1 MSSPIQS
8 SLSPTASRLTPYLPA
23 TTGSTSRPTS
33 ARNQLEE
40 SITTL
45 QNEQERVQKKTF
57 TKWVNIYLSEHEP
70 PFHINDLFEDFNDG
84 TKLIALVETLSGQP
98 LPVERGNKRAHHLSN
113 VNNVLKYL
121 ESRKIKLVNI
131 RPIDIV
137 DGKPTMILG
146 LVWMLILHYQI
157 EDTNMCDDDSKENRG
172 KPKDHLLEWVR
183 KKTGFYSL
191 PGHRRQGD
199 ELDVRDFT
207 TSWRDGLAF
216 NALVHGIR
224 PDLVDLHDVK
234 EMDVRDR
241 LENAF
246 NVAEEHLGVPRL
258 IDAEDVDVNKPDEKS
273 IMTYVGQFSRRF
285 PDLPFGSINKEHG
298 ELLRYI
304 ADTRERLTVV
314 IDAPIIDIQAE
325 YKDYCRELHEF
336 GDKQRQWKIFERK
349 ESKSS
354 TFPGDK
360 LREMKDYFDDI
371 ALRMDRWRFKLDTN
385 LPGELG
391 QIADWINTAEEVLT
405 REINFD
411 PMKSSPE
418 ENIDRFNQLNEEYTA
433 IFNDKERMV
442 SSFQR
447 IKRDPTVVNKQISHE
462 HLTHLT
468 ERLDSIIRTH
478 EEYGRFLDFEE
489 VRWKVQSYFS
499 QLEILATILNKKQG
513 DLNQTESLYSEYKR
527 HIYDEKLLSNLESLL
542 PELLRRAQNYNQL
555 IKKDDERAREYQMYC
570 DKIRRTAKTVSTD
583 LESKQHLLEET
594 ISSWRIYHE
603 LYDSLED
610 WLSKGEHMLGQTSEE
625 KNNYFA
631 NIDYWS
637 EIHKKVHAAI
647 DRLIS
652 FCNDE
657 YARMLRDKL
666 LFINR
671 RWKEVTESVHQFRH
685 DESIKKKRDDFYSG
699 RAKLLDTLDKIDRE
713 MQECLP
719 CTAKALKS
727 QENRLY
733 DAQAELEMFNQTVQV
748 LSKLS
753 QTIARES
760 GESNGSTEMN
770 SLLQICFDKLRH
782 VQEQLPNIL
791 KRNKVMLGHLQKFDD
806 GLQKCQQWF
815 NDAKQLFS
823 RYSIQ
828 VSVKRIEDSLEK
840 HRNFFADFD
849 YYQSLLDTK
858 AKLIVTMKKSTENSV
873 PLNFAPLDE
882 QYKQLADTFEQIR
895 QQASYWEKE
904 FNQHS
909 QLWKDFNQRLRHL
922 EQWIEQAQTIV
933 LEKHEDYAYLI
944 QKHKNFFQII
954 DDEILHGFIK
964 SGRELLHIR
973 DESEQKEIQFLMDT
987 LESRWN
993 SIVCHA
999 PIRLLRLQYERL
1011 ESIIVKELKQA
1022 EDELNEELKQ
1032 MERHMDTSDI
1042 LRRHNERF
1050 QLNNFQPTMETHL
1063 RNLHAYANDIR
1074 SHDTS
1079 STSSQENDQMDE
1091 RTTQLNDYW
1100 ARTQTKIDNV
1110 KRKLQILPKQRQEFE
1125 EKFRV
1130 VEAWIEAIERLM
1142 NETQN
1147 VEVSFE
1153 QYKATVNKFKNAME
1167 QVEMIARD
1175 VEALSALMNE
1185 LIEEHSTEDPARYR
1199 QRLDALLSR
1208 YKQTLVSVDE
1218 TSQRC
1223 TVIVPAKMIHENT
1236 QQLHTTLSNISN
1248 APLNFR
1254 DLADVRTA
1262 VQGQK
1267 KVCDVL
1273 ESFSHQVNEL
1283 SSRADEL
1290 MKQDTAPRYV
1300 QQDIQNIQKLYEE
1313 KRQSAHE
1320 LLEKLQLLLE
1330 LWERFDANKRRYQQ
1344 QMERFNS
1351 ELSRSRSN
1359 LNSVQSYQHEIE
1371 TCKHLQTSYTEMKT
1385 ILDDSADHLQAI
1397 SSKSLLPY
1405 ENFQKLKTEYDHM
1418 VEELVEKA
1426 RIVNELLRDLTQDND
1441 KWTHFNEELKRLE
1454 TLFREIGSMFDAR
1467 MFGERPLEEK
1477 QQILERIRS
1486 ELGEHLHSL
1495 SALHSEGSNLQSLHS
1510 RPKDLPQALNRLTRL
1525 RTLAESTSEKVNRE
1539 EEQLA
1544 ECRSHVQA
1552 SERYI
1557 QQLEPWIEQAE
1568 DYLTKRLDKSGA
1580 LNLTEAKQLHDKH
1593 KELLEE
1599 RRRMLLIHNNLINE
1613 EHTITDQYE
1622 LKSFIKAL
1630 SNRWNEIVR
1639 RSDELTPRYD
1649 KQYSAWLLFESELN
1663 SFRDQIL
1670 SELEQR
1676 VNSIISTDVNKLFDL
1691 NKINIL
1697 LNELRALDEN
1707 IHHHTSSYNRL
1718 HKQLNDLRQFT
1729 SPEGQRILHEEQM
1742 SIETRWHQ
1750 LTRLITDKLR
1760 ETERLYESR
1769 KSFLNRFE
1777 VFERNVRDI
1786 TEQID
1791 NNAQIQTATWNQ
1803 TYQRLQQLLKQLQS
1817 LQPLVATIS
1826 EELTDFEHAGL
1837 SKVDLQ
1843 TIKSAFDANRQRLNT
1858 YEIVLQK
1865 RLDLLKHYD
1874 EHMKYSLDIRHKL
1887 QQINDEL
1894 QQNPQMKVENIDT
1907 IKAQLER
1914 YADDLR
1920 TIQADS
1926 TALDCLMEESNATIT
1941 DSSTNRNIFFVV
1953 ECRAIQNLVDAI
1965 ENKLTQR
1972 RIQAQE
1978 LDRLVADFNQTHTN
1992 LLQRINAIGNNH
2004 RSAHLAGYSI
2014 RDIEDLMVVIKTLQ
2028 REVQGEDVH
2037 LTALRNKYKTISSDL
2052 SQQERQQAE
2061 SVLRKIEIDLVQLQ
2075 EQIDKRKDRLAT
2087 LIQQRQEL
2095 EQISNR
2101 LIVWYDDK
2109 QPLITSDT
2117 TVPLKPNEIERLQNR
2132 YNDALNEIKQQ
2143 RTTLDQITRLND
2155 AIKQGYAHEDEHDCD
2170 QHTDEL
2176 VHQLRDLE
2184 EALNERNR
2192 QLHATNEQRRDY
2204 DRLTNKLADWIK
2216 STEQQVKEPFSN
2228 DLQQSIGALKDKSK
2242 TVQSLLQLT
2251 RDRRHEFED
2260 LARLHTTVASTLN
2273 ETDSI
2278 TFDEKYTVLKDKY
2291 NRLLDNLTQR
2301 LALLDEASHERN
2313 EFSQQLEHVQEL
2325 YQQLQT
2331 EFNRLKHQS
2340 PIDGN
2345 CPPSD
2350 RRAENYKQ
2358 LLRHLDETNNSF
2370 KELTRIQR
2378 LLTSKGHRIDFRLGN
2393 ELNTN
2398 LKNFDESIHNEIE
2411 RIERLIQ
2418 TENEF
2423 HLLEN
2428 ELDASL
2434 QMCTDQLKSSQ
2445 NQQDKGIIYQSVL
2458 DRLHQAEQDLNRL
2471 IHMSERLA
2479 NDLPHSQFEQIK
2491 RTNERRRER
2500 LQDLFTSCQQVR
2512 GEYEHL
2518 MKTQHKLNEDLLST
2532 IDWFRRILHDL
2543 QQPLE
2548 LNLSLNN
2555 VVDFQQ
2561 SLKQIG
2567 PSIDQRMARIEQT
2580 LDEEPNLINAG
2591 DGEIRERLETVEEL
2605 KHQVKN
2611 LLNKQINV
2619 VDDVHRHMTHYLKL
2633 TTEAKAALADS
2644 DLKLASFFDGYD
2656 RHRLD
2661 EHEKQLN
2668 YLEEICAEQ
2677 NYRLADA
2684 QICAEQ
2690 NYRLA
2695 DAHKLTEAFRLHL
2708 RNNAKDL
2715 CDSQLRNFH
2724 QTIEDLESRIHQRR
2738 KELDDIRQ
2746 KSNRFNSS
2754 VASLHSDADRIL
2766 QMIEKSPD
2774 SAENLI
2780 TEMDS
2785 AFSALH
2791 YLGRDLK
2798 KSLDVNSSTDIDRE
2812 LKELAT
2818 SVETIRESLDRG
2830 KKAQEENES
2839 LRERI
2844 ERTLSKIK
2852 SFTNRKRQEL
2862 HQSFDS
2868 GYGSVDLTRRS
2879 VEIKSFMKDIDL
2891 ESSLLS
2897 EVDDMITAL
2906 FEKRYDQ
2913 QIVRSLEKKH
2923 QDALQDYQNL
2933 KIETTKTVEHLD
2945 QQVQEQEKLRQ
2956 NARSISAIIQRIKVQ
2971 LIEIHPTLTNEADQK
2986 LKKIDEELVHHF
2998 DLFEQGIVDYKNE
3011 FGNLSDDLDKTI
3023 SRVYE
3028 DMEDMKVRMNDKYAE
3043 LHDFNNIRNDYEK
3056 TMDTISK
3063 NIDTKTRQAN
3073 AKLNANLLKELT
3085 SEMHSQRTLVDR
3097 VQLLS
3102 TTLIPQLTDSDER
3115 ERVRRRVSEIAR
3127 RWTELE
3133 QDLLSKQEDMNE
3145 MNHINQQYA
3154 ETNTMCERW
3163 IKQTKDVIHELGNSK
3178 NIEIFNQFIPKAKT
3192 ILMDYQSAVDH
3203 IQRLR
3208 NRLNRLLQTSKS
3220 AEATQKLTDLDRL
3233 LKDLSTHHE
3242 NLEQRLELSQKIH
3255 YQLNEFNKQYIFY
3268 EQWIT
3273 NIHRTIESILEQPLT
3288 IDEKLQ
3294 RLQDIQMELDKRK
3307 QILMNLTHDYPQ
3319 IEQIV
3324 AVAIQNLI
3332 ETIDRMKANV
3342 ARKQEEYEQQNRQQK
3357 EFRDRIES
3365 IFEWIKQT
3373 QRHESLS
3380 GQQDLDTL
3388 QQENAQLNQK
3398 QQAIQEKL
3406 KEIDILSRNIN
3417 NSKLPNDSLQK
3428 LRQEIDHL
3436 KERLIE
3442 LIKELENRSSLIKK
3456 KIRDVEE
3463 HQRRQRL
3470 YQDSLNKLSSLVEHD
3485 TLAPGRS
3492 VEDSLKTLEEQMIK
3506 LECENEE
3513 RERRKRQRKQE
3524 WQLYMDEISL
3534 LEEKLNTLKQ
3544 RKLNPQ
3550 NSIEEQLHFIRS
3562 QNQELD
3568 HYQQELIN
3576 LKKQGQT
3583 MCFEDGNP
3591 IPLPAE
3597 IQLIQST
3604 ISSLKQQFDHRLQAL
3619 TDAEHCRDVYLNE
3632 CKLYE
3637 GVYNTTMERLSRP
3650 VSLTCTNEDYAR
3662 QLNEQ
3667 KSLSQQMDEKR
3678 RQLNIFYDKL
3688 DRETRARYSKQHFD
3702 LEKRSNDLQD
3712 KITQR
3717 NIHGEYLL
3725 RIWKEYQIRLNDIC
3739 YQLDQIEKQIPLNK
3753 RLFPFQ
3759 QIQSTFALYKELN
3772 QRILILEPEVLH
3784 LNDEIQ
3790 MLCSELNILSLQT
3803 EIQNVTQNFSRIA
3816 NDIQEKYE
3824 NHKTGTVFSTDIKR
3838 NLAILEDT
3846 LGQCASEST
3855 AHYDGNLSEL
3865 RVQLE
3870 RMMDVEKR
3878 LDNVAD
3884 VYSHTLSLVK
3894 RLSTYNLYDLKSTES
3909 HLECLHQKW
3918 TAIKTDIL
3926 RHENILH
3933 QNIINSLPTRQ
3944 ARKEMV
3950 IFIDTIKRLLDDDH
3964 GAPINNK
3971 ETLQKLLKRY
3981 RDMRVDV
3988 LNHQRT
3994 IDYLN
3999 ESFQQEAN
4007 VDETTIDYMENIK
4020 QINIDWTKIKSL
4032 ISARIDTLEQLNDQF
4047 NDFDHTIRTLSDWV
4061 QEQTSD
4067 LEFMRTRTLE
4077 AGVKHNIKK
4086 CNEMENQLI
4095 TKQQILSSLKTSSS
4109 RMASSSS
4116 TFRIIDQDGTIQSV
4130 RYTLDNL
4137 SPSIEQLKLKSKS
4150 ILNDWQEYNRVLLKM
4165 EKILQEAEAEID
4177 RIETSAMNVETYEMS
4192 TRKAQDYLQA
4202 MDAHRHDFDQI
4213 KTHTHQL
4220 SDQCDKQTSTRI
4232 NELTHRIQQQWTS
4245 VKQHLQDILKPSRE
4259 VVDNWRQFNTSYLH
4273 LLDRLGELEAR
4284 WYTIQKE
4291 KFTSDIDSLLD
4302 KARVS
4307 FLLGNDPLFRVVFGL
4322 KDFQQSLQQLDTEVL
4337 KLHERAKKLSSHLCP
4352 IAAKKID
4359 TQYAVIHNQYS
4370 ELQNFQNKL
4379 LTDCNELKHR
4389 EKIYLDYLNEL
4400 THAINQTQAVLK
4412 SQQLNGENDLH
4423 NLKQLRELDQL
4434 LQSKHDLIERLNSN
4448 EFILYIKRAR
4458 QLHELMIEYSQ
4469 CVESVKNRI
4478 RQIEANEYGRLNFDK
4493 RCQKWHEYIQA
4504 IEKKL
4509 TVVQENLPTNYHG
4522 LIEIDK
4528 NLSNIATDF
4537 SQRQQELIQLIN
4549 EGKQLV
4555 ENPSN
4560 FIKLEQRWQNVMRA
4574 VTKQHEEI
4582 KELIRLWLAYQTHL
4596 ENYYRLLRNKCE
4608 KQQQELQ
4615 TANISKIAQIK
4626 QGSYVTTI
4634 DNDELKALLDKIY
4647 EANRR
4652 LIKHSDV
4659 KTQAVLEKEW
4669 NDLQK
4674 SLHEIQMN
4682 IKQKCETLVQH
4693 RTSSQKEKSLL
4704 RFSELDRTL
4713 DELTNL
4719 VKSVRTIQ
4727 QQPTDDLTQF
4737 LQRCHNK
4744 NHELTQR
4751 RPELY
4756 RARQAISEISPE
4768 LHSEDTRQLIQKLN
4782 LLEIQWGDAE
4792 RILIALID
4800 SLTKRRSEY
4809 QDFEQKSLR
4818 LIQWYEHFRSSELN
4832 ERLNGLTLQ
4841 VTVDVLKNDIR
4852 NLLGEK
4858 RRLTNDLLV
4867 QARLLQSQS
4876 SDQIFKSKIDQLE
4889 QIMNTT
4895 EQYVEKK
4902 IKKNEMTLKMFNDFE
4917 HGTENIRSWLDLV
4930 EGNLQKQQLTNDLP
4944 AYQQFL
4950 ASIES
4955 DIENNGPAVTNLLTL
4970 GHNLL
4975 QDPDIHAQHADSI
4988 TRTVQSVEQRWRA
5001 LRDLLTKR
5009 RFELDSVQDP
5019 WRDMDEAIR
5028 RATRMV
5034 SDHEEV
5040 LAEIKRT
5047 SANGLQGVQ
5056 DEYRNLENLQRK
5068 LDNDDKDIQQIAKV
5082 YSDIIHTHPKADTK
5096 GEKISRIKDLSH
5108 RWEVLNSTVHESMKN
5123 LKYMLSIHGD
5133 FQLTQDSLVV
5143 WLADLEVV
5151 LTNLE
5156 HLSEAPLNN
5165 KLQQLDDIEREI
5177 LEKLSKIEYVQTC
5190 ANHLLNKTV
5199 DARGLTID
5207 VNQLSKFCQ
5216 QLTDLIK
5223 RIKTIKQKLINANDR
5238 HLDLMSASRAS
5249 PTPLRPRSPVRPIR
5263 PRDRFLRPYDPLDFG
5278 DRLQRADELLA
5289 DFEDILLQI
5298 NSDFRS
5304 KEENLYAP
5312 TPSGMQLDHLPDDFS
5327 YTRLLISTH
5336 RKIEALDQILSQIRQ
5351 ELGAYLIQ
5359 DLSNDPAVLDI
5370 FTKWPRLQLLASNKD
5385 EELSRHRLQW
5395 RDFRRQLDHLE
5406 HATQQFSNLGYTASR
5421 TTSLRPDAQQQFNE
5435 LQTLLQSTTD
5445 QASQFND
5452 HSNEWALVDHRL
5464 QALRDRFHNLSSSK
5478 PRDIK
5483 ISPEANRGLIDIN
5496 CQLDHLELLI
5506 HSLEPVEDSEINQ
5519 NVNRTK
5525 LHRFIRIHDDLEILH
5540 GRLITLNER
5549 PLSATTNDQ
5558 IRLTND
5564 SKFILD
5570 RLNAMKRVVKIY
5582 LEQLEKFLATRDL
5595 NQSLTSSKHSSVRTS
5610 NNNLEVIIFQCND

>member
-8 SLSPTASRLTPYLPA
+8 SLSPTASRLSPYLPT

-57 TKWVNIYLSEHEP
+57 TKWVNIYLSIHEP
-70 PFHINDLFEDFNDG
+70 PYYIDDLFEDFKDG
-84 TKLIALVETLSGQP
+84 TKLIALVEALSGQT
-98 LPVERGNKRAHHLSN
+98 LPVERGNKRAHCLSN
-113 VNNVLKYL
+113 VDNALKYL

-137 DGKPTMILG
+137 DGKPMMILG
-146 LVWMLILHYQI
+146 LIWMLILHYQI
-157 EDTNMCDDDSKENRG
+157 EDTNTYDDDSKENRG
-172 KPKDHLLEWVR
+172 KPKENLLEWVR
-183 KKTGFYSL
+183 KKTGKN
-191 PGHRRQGD
+191 D

-224 PDLVDLHDVK
+224 PDLVDLRRVQQM
-234 EMDVRDR
+234 EVRDR

-246 NVAEEHLGVPRL
+246 VVAEEHLGVPRL
-258 IDAEDVDVNKPDEKS
+258 MDAEDVDVNKPDEKS
-273 IMTYVGQFSRRF
+273 IMTYVGQFSRRY
-285 PDLPFGSINKEHG
+285 PDLPFGSVNKEHG
-298 ELLRYI
+298 ELLRYLV
-304 ADTRERLTVV
+304 DTRQRLTVV
-314 IDAPIIDIQAE
+314 IDAPIVDNQAE
-325 YKDYCRELHEF
+325 YRDYCKELKEF
-336 GDKQRQWKIFERK
+336 IDKQKQWKTFERK

-354 TFPGDK
+354 HFPGEK
-360 LREMKDYFDDI
+360 LTEMKDLFDDI
-371 ALRMDRWRFKLDTN
+371 TLRMDRWRFKLDTN

-391 QIADWINTAEEVLT
+391 QIADWINTAEEVLR
-405 REINFD
+405 REMNFD
-411 PMKSSPE
+411 PMRLSPE
-418 ENIDRFNQLNEEYTA
+418 ENIEHFNRLNEEYTA
-433 IFNDKERMV
+433 IFSDRERMV
-442 SSFQR
+442 TDFQR
-447 IKRDPTVVNKQISHE
+447 LKRDPTIVNKQISNE
-462 HLTHLT
+462 HLTHLN
-468 ERLDSIIRTH
+468 ERLETIVHTH
-478 EEYGRFLDFEE
+478 EQHGRYLDFEE
-489 VRWKVQSYFS
+489 IRWKVQSYVS
-499 QLEILATILNKKQG
+499 QLEVLMTILNQKQG
-513 DLNQTESLYSEYKR
+513 DLNQTESLYSEYKH
-527 HIYDEKLLSNLESLL
+527 HIYDEKLLVNIESLL
-542 PELLRRAQNYNQL
+542 PELTRRVQNYSQL
-555 IKKDDERAREYQMYC
+555 RNRDEERSKEFNGYC
-570 DKIRRTAKTVSTD
+570 EKIRRTVKSANID
-583 LESKQHLLEET
+583 LESKKHILEET
-594 ISSWRIYHE
+594 LNNWRIYHE
-603 LYDSLED
+603 NYDSLEN
-610 WLSKGEHMLGQTSEE
+610 WLSEGEKILVRTSDE
-625 KNNYFA
+625 KTNYFA

-637 EIHKKVHAAI
+637 QVHEKLHLAI

-652 FCNDE
+652 VCNEE
-657 YARMLRDKL
+657 YARILQNKL

-671 RWKEVTESVHQFRH
+671 RWKEVTESVHQFKH

-719 CTAKALKS
+719 CTTKALKT

-733 DAQAELEMFNQTVQV
+733 DAQAELEMFNQTIQV

-760 GESNGSTEMN
+760 GESNGSAEMN

-782 VQEQLPNIL
+782 IQENLPIIL
-791 KRNKVMLGHLQKFDD
+791 KRNKIMLGHLQKFDD
-806 GLQKCQQWF
+806 GLQKCQQWL
-815 NDAKQLFS
+815 NEAKQHIS

-828 VSVKRIEDSLEK
+828 VSVKRIDDCLEK
-840 HRNFFADFD
+840 HRNFFADLE

-858 AKLIVTMKKSTENSV
+858 AKLINTMKKSSENSV
-873 PLNFAPLDE
+873 PLNFTSLDE

-895 QQASYWEKE
+895 QQSSYWEKE

-909 QLWKDFNQRLRHL
+909 QLWKDFHSRLRHL
-922 EQWIEQAQTIV
+922 EEWIEQAQTIV
-933 LEKHEDYAYLI
+933 LEKHDDYAYLI

-973 DESEQKEIQFLMDT
+973 DESEQKEIQYLMDT

-1011 ESIIVKELKQA
+1011 ENTIVKELKQA
-1022 EDELNEELKQ
+1022 EDELNEEMKQ
-1032 MERHMDTSDI
+1032 MERQLDISDI

-1063 RNLHAYANDIR
+1063 RNLHTFASDIR
-1074 SHDTS
+1074 SRDTS

-1091 RTTQLNDYW
+1091 RTTKLNDYW
-1100 ARTQTKIDNV
+1100 NRMQTKIDNV
-1110 KRKLQILPKQRQEFE
+1110 KRKLQTIPKQRQEFE
-1125 EKFRV
+1125 EKFRL
-1130 VEAWIEAIERLM
+1130 VETWMEAIERLM

-1147 VEVSFE
+1147 IEVSFE
-1153 QYKATVNKFKNAME
+1153 QYKAIVNKFKNAMDQIE
-1167 QVEMIARD
+1167 TVARD
-1175 VEALSALMNE
+1175 VKTLSALINE
-1185 LIEEHSTEDPARYR
+1185 LIEEHATEDPARYR

-1208 YKQTLVSVDE
+1208 YNQILASADE

-1223 TVIVPAKMIHENT
+1223 TVIIPAKMIHENS
-1236 QQLHTTLSNISN
+1236 QQLSHTLSNISN

-1254 DLADVRTA
+1254 DLSDVRTA

-1273 ESFSHQVNEL
+1273 ENFSHQLSEL
-1283 SSRADEL
+1283 VVRADEL
-1290 MKQDTAPRYV
+1290 MKEDMVPKYV
-1300 QQDIQNIQKLYEE
+1300 QQDVQN
-1313 KRQSAHE
+1313 H
-1320 LLEKLQLLLE
+1320 LLE

-1344 QMERFNS
+1344 QMERLNN
-1351 ELSRSRSN
+1351 ELSRLRSN
-1359 LNSVQSYQHEIE
+1359 LNSVQSYQHEID
-1371 TCKHLQTSYTEMKT
+1371 TCKHLHTSYAELKT
-1385 ILDDSADHLQAI
+1385 ILDDSADHLQTI
-1397 SSKSLLPY
+1397 SSNNLLPY
-1405 ENFQKLKTEYDHM
+1405 ENLQRLKTEYDNM
-1418 VEELVEKA
+1418 VEELLEKS
-1426 RIVNELLRDLTQDND
+1426 RLVNELLQDLTQDND
-1441 KWTHFNEELKRLE
+1441 RWIHFNDELQRLE
-1454 TLFREIGSMFDAR
+1454 TVFREIGSMFDAR

-1477 QQILERIRS
+1477 QQILERIRT

-1510 RPKDLPQALNRLTRL
+1510 RPKDLPHALNRLTRL

-1544 ECRSHVQA
+1544 ECRSHVQT

-1568 DYLTKRLDKSGA
+1568 NYLTKRLDQTGA

-1593 KELLEE
+1593 KEFLEE

-1613 EHTITDQYE
+1613 EHTITDQHD
-1622 LKSFIKAL
+1622 LKSHIKSL
-1630 SNRWNEIVR
+1630 SQRWNEIVR
-1639 RSDELTPRYD
+1639 RSDELTPKYD

-1670 SELEQR
+1670 SDLEQR
-1676 VNSIISTDVNKLFDL
+1676 VNSITSTDVNKLFDL

-1707 IHHHTSSYNRL
+1707 IHHHTSNYNRL
-1718 HKQLNDLRQFT
+1718 HKQLNDLRQY
-1729 SPEGQRILHEEQM
+1729 SSVEGQRVLHEEQM
-1742 SIETRWHQ
+1742 SIETRWHHLNR
-1750 LTRLITDKLR
+1750 LTTDKLR
-1760 ETERLYESR
+1760 ESERLYESR

-1777 VFERNVRDI
+1777 VFERSVRDL

-1803 TYQRLQQLLKQLQS
+1803 TYQRLQQLLKQLQ
-1817 LQPLVATIS
+1817 LVQPLVTTIN
-1826 EELTDFEHAGL
+1826 EELTDFEHSGL
-1837 SKVDLQ
+1837 SKIDLQ
-1843 TIKSAFDANRQRLNT
+1843 TIKNTFDTHRQRLNT

-1874 EHMKYSLDIRHKL
+1874 EHMKYSTEIRHKL

-1894 QQNPQMKVENIDT
+1894 QQNQQMKIENIDA
-1907 IKAQLER
+1907 IKVQLER
-1914 YADDLR
+1914 YTNDLR
-1920 TIQADS
+1920 TIQTDS
-1926 TALDCLMEESNATIT
+1926 TALDRLMEESNATIT
-1941 DSSTNRNIFFVV
+1941 DSSTNRNVFFVV
-1953 ECRAIQNLVDAI
+1953 ECRAIQNLIDSI
-1965 ENKLTQR
+1965 ENKLAQR

-1978 LDRLVADFNQTHTN
+1978 LDRLVGDFTQAHTN
-1992 LLQRINAIGNNH
+1992 LLQRINSISNNH

-2014 RDIEDLMVVIKTLQ
+2014 RDIEDLMIVIKTLH
-2028 REVQGEDVH
+2028 REVQGEDVQ

-2052 SQQERQQAE
+2052 THQERQQAD
-2061 SVLRKIEIDLVQLQ
+2061 STFRKIETELTQLQ
-2075 EQIDKRKDRLAT
+2075 EQIEKRKDRLSS
-2087 LIQQRQEL
+2087 LIHQRQEL
-2095 EQISNR
+2095 EQISER
-2101 LIVWYDDK
+2101 FFVWYDDR
-2109 QPLITSDT
+2109 QRIITSDAAI
-2117 TVPLKPNEIERLQNR
+2117 PLKTTEIERLQQK
-2132 YNDALNEIKQQ
+2132 YSDTLNESKQQ
-2143 RTTLDQITRLND
+2143 RVTLDQIIQLND
-2155 AIKQGYAHEDEHDCD
+2155 SIKQGYAFEDEHDYD
-2170 QHTDEL
+2170 QHTDDL
-2176 VHQLRDLE
+2176 LYQLSHLE
-2184 EALNERNR
+2184 EILNDRNR
-2192 QLHATNEQRRDY
+2192 QLHVANEQRHDY
-2204 DRLTNKLADWIK
+2204 ERLTNRLTDWIK
-2216 STEQQVKEPFSN
+2216 STEQQVKEPFTN
-2228 DLQQSIGALKDKSK
+2228 DLQQAVGALKDKSK
-2242 TVQSLLQLT
+2242 TVQSSLQLT
-2251 RDRRHEFED
+2251 RDRRHELED
-2260 LARLHTTVASTLN
+2260 LARAHTIVASTLN
-2273 ETDSI
+2273 ETDRI

-2301 LALLDEASHERN
+2301 VALLDEASHERS
-2313 EFSQQLEHVQEL
+2313 EFDQQLEHVQEL
-2325 YQQLQT
+2325 FQQLQT

-2340 PIDGN
+2340 PLDSN
-2345 CPPSD
+2345 YPSTE
-2350 RRAENYKQ
+2350 RRLEQYKQ
-2358 LLRHLDETNNSF
+2358 LLKHLDETNNSF
-2370 KELTRIQR
+2370 KELTRLQR
-2378 LLTSKGHRIDFRLGN
+2378 LLTSKGHRIDFRHGN

-2398 LKNFDESIHNEIE
+2398 LKNFDELIHNEIE
-2411 RIERLIQ
+2411 RIERVIH

-2428 ELDASL
+2428 ELDACL
-2434 QMCTDQLKSSQ
+2434 QMSAEQLKSSQ
-2445 NQQDKGIIYQSVL
+2445 HHQDRGIIYQTVC
-2458 DRLHQAEQDLNRL
+2458 DRLQHAEQDLNKL
-2471 IHMSERLA
+2471 ILMNDRLA
-2479 NDLPHSQFEQIK
+2479 NDLPHSQYEQSK
-2491 RTNERRRER
+2491 RTLERRRER
-2500 LQDLFTSCQQVR
+2500 LEDLFTTCQQVR

-2532 IDWFRRILHDL
+2532 IDWFRRLLLDL

-2548 LNLSLNN
+2548 LNISLSN
-2555 VVDFQQ
+2555 VNDVQESF
-2561 SLKQIG
+2561 KQIG
-2567 PSIDQRMARIEQT
+2567 PSIDQRMARIQQA
-2580 LDEEPNLINAG
+2580 LQDEPNIINAD
-2591 DGEIRERLETVEEL
+2591 DGEIRERLDTIGEL

-2611 LLNKQINV
+2611 LLNKQMNIL
-2619 VDDVHRHMTHYLKL
+2619 DDIHRHMGQYLNLITDVK
-2633 TTEAKAALADS
+2633 TALS
-2644 DLKLASFFDGYD
+2644 EVDLKLSSFFDGYD
-2656 RHRLD
+2656 RTRLD
-2661 EHEKQLN
+2661 EHEKELN

-2677 NYRLADA
+2677 NYHLV
-2684 QICAEQ
+2684 
-2690 NYRLA
+2690 
-2695 DAHKLTEAFRLHL
+2695 DAHKSSETFRLHL

-2715 CDSQLRNFH
+2715 CDSQLKNFH

-2738 KELDDIRQ
+2738 RELDEIRQ

-2754 VASLHSDADRIL
+2754 AANLHSDTDRLL

-2774 SAENLI
+2774 LAENLI

-2785 AFSALH
+2785 TFSALQ

-2798 KSLDVNSSTDIDRE
+2798 KSLDVASSTDIDRE

-2818 SVETIRESLDRG
+2818 LVETVRESLDRG
-2830 KKAQEENES
+2830 KKVQEENES

-2879 VEIKSFMKDIDL
+2879 VEIKSFMKDVDL

-2897 EVDDMITAL
+2897 EVDGMITTL
-2906 FEKRYDQ
+2906 FERRYDQ
-2913 QIVRSLEKKH
+2913 HIIRTLEKRH
-2923 QDALQDYQNL
+2923 QDAVQDYQSL
-2933 KIETTKTVEHLD
+2933 KSETSRTIEHLD

-2956 NARSISAIIQRIKVQ
+2956 NARSMSSILQRVKVQ
-2971 LIEIHPTLTNEADQK
+2971 LIEIHPTLTNDADQN
-2986 LKKIDEELVHHF
+2986 LKKIDTELVHNF
-2998 DLFEQGIVDYKNE
+2998 DLFEQAIDDYKNE
-3011 FGNLSDDLDKTI
+3011 FGNFSDDLDKMI
-3023 SRVYE
+3023 SRVFE
-3028 DMEDMKVRMNDKYAE
+3028 DMEDMKGRLNDKSAE
-3043 LHDFNNIRNDYEK
+3043 LHDFQSLRDDYEK
-3056 TMDTISK
+3056 SMDNIAK
-3063 NIDTKTRQAN
+3063 NIQNIETKIRQSN
-3073 AKLNANLLKELT
+3073 TKLSTSLLKDLT
-3085 SEMHSQRTLVDR
+3085 AEMHSQRTLIDR

-3133 QDLLSKQEDMNE
+3133 QDLLTKQEDMNE
-3145 MNHINQQYA
+3145 MNHINQQYT
-3154 ETNTMCERW
+3154 ETNALCERW
-3163 IKQTKDVIHELGNSK
+3163 MKQTKDIIHELGNSR
-3178 NIEIFNQFIPKAKT
+3178 NVEIFNQFIPKAKT
-3192 ILMDYQSAVDH
+3192 ILMDYQSVVEQL
-3203 IQRLR
+3203 QRLR
-3208 NRLNRLLQTSKS
+3208 NRLNRLQQTSKS
-3220 AEATQKLTDLDRL
+3220 SEATQKSTDIDRL
-3233 LKDLSTHHE
+3233 LKDLATHRE

-3255 YQLNEFNKQYIFY
+3255 HQLNEFNKQYIFY
-3268 EQWIT
+3268 EQWIN
-3273 NIHRTIESILEQPLT
+3273 NIHRTTESIIEQPLT

-3307 QILMNLTHDYPQ
+3307 QILMNISHDYPQ

-3332 ETIDRMKANV
+3332 ETIGKMKTNV
-3342 ARKQEEYEQQNRQQK
+3342 TRKQEEYEQQNRQQK

-3365 IFEWIKQT
+3365 IFDWIKQS
-3373 QRHESLS
+3373 QRYESLS
-3380 GQQDLDTL
+3380 NKQDLDAL
-3388 QQENAQLNQK
+3388 QQEYTHLNQK
-3398 QQAIQEKL
+3398 QQLIQEKL

-3417 NSKLPNDSLQK
+3417 NSKLPNDALQK

-3442 LIKELENRSSLIKK
+3442 LTKELENRSSLIKK

-3463 HQRRQRL
+3463 HQRKQRL

-3485 TLAPGRS
+3485 TFPPGRS
-3492 VEDSLKTLEEQMIK
+3492 VEDALKTLEEQMIK
-3506 LECENEE
+3506 FECENEE

-3524 WQLYMDEISL
+3524 WQLYIDEITL

-3544 RKLNPQ
+3544 RKLNNQ
-3550 NSIEEQLHFIRS
+3550 DSIEEQLHFIRS

-3597 IQLIQST
+3597 ILLIQST
-3604 ISSLKQQFDHRLQAL
+3604 IASLKQQFDHRLETL
-3619 TDAEHCRDVYLNE
+3619 TDAERCRDVYLNE

-3637 GVYNTTMERLSRP
+3637 GVYSVTMERLSRP
-3650 VSLTCTNEDYAR
+3650 VSLTSTSDEYAR
-3662 QLNEQ
+3662 QLTEQ

-3678 RQLNIFYDKL
+3678 RQLNLFYDKL
-3688 DRETRARYSKQHFD
+3688 DRETRTRYSKQHYD

-3712 KITQR
+3712 KIIQQ

-3739 YQLDQIEKQIPLNK
+3739 YQLDEIEKQIPLNK

-3759 QIQSTFALYKELN
+3759 QIQSTCTLYKELN
-3772 QRILILEPEVLH
+3772 QRIMILEPEVLH

-3790 MLCSELNILSLQT
+3790 MLCSELNILSLQN
-3803 EIQNVTQNFSRIA
+3803 EIQNVTQNFNRIS

-3824 NHKTGTVFSTDIKR
+3824 NHKTGTVFATDIKR

-3894 RLSTYNLYDLKSTES
+3894 RLSTYNLYDLKSIES
-3909 HLECLHQKW
+3909 HLECLQQKW

-3933 QNIINSLPTRQ
+3933 QNIINSLPSRQ

-3988 LNHQRT
+3988 SNHQRT

-4032 ISARIDTLEQLNDQF
+4032 ISARIDTLEQLNEQF

-4086 CNEMENQLI
+4086 CNEMENQL
-4095 TKQQILSSLKTSSS
+4095 TSKQQILSSLKTSTG

-4116 TFRIIDQDGTIQSV
+4116 TFRITDQDGTIQNV
-4130 RYTLDNL
+4130 RYMLDNL

-4165 EKILQEAEAEID
+4165 EKILHEAEAEID
-4177 RIETSAMNVETYEMS
+4177 RVETSAMNVETYEMS
-4192 TRKAQDYLQA
+4192 TRKAQEYLQA
-4202 MDAHRHDFDQI
+4202 MDSHRHDFDQI

-4232 NELTHRIQQQWTS
+4232 NELTHRIQQQWIS
-4245 VKQHLQDILKPSRE
+4245 VKQRLQEIIKPSRE
-4259 VVDNWRQFNTSYLH
+4259 V
-4273 LLDRLGELEAR
+4273 
-4284 WYTIQKE
+4284 
-4291 KFTSDIDSLLD
+4291 
-4302 KARVS
+4302 
-4307 FLLGNDPLFRVVFGL
+4307 
-4322 KDFQQSLQQLDTEVL
+4322 DFQQRLQQLDTEII
-4337 KLHERAKKLSSHLCP
+4337 KLHERAKKLSSHLSP

-4359 TQYAVIHNQYS
+4359 TQYAVINNQYS

-4389 EKIYLDYLNEL
+4389 EKIYIDYLNEL
-4400 THAINQTQAVLK
+4400 THAINQVQTTLK
-4412 SQQLNGENDLH
+4412 SQQLNGENDLQ
-4423 NLKQLRELDQL
+4423 NLKQLRELDLL

-4458 QLHELMIEYSQ
+4458 HLHELMIEYSQ
-4469 CVESVKNRI
+4469 CVDLIKNRI
-4478 RQIEANEYGRLNFDK
+4478 RQIEVNEYGKLNFDK
-4493 RCQKWHEYIQA
+4493 RCQKWHEYIHA

-4509 TVVQENLPTNYHG
+4509 AVVHENLPTNYHG

-4528 NLSNIATDF
+4528 NLSNITNDF

-4555 ENPSN
+4555 EDPSN
-4560 FIKLEQRWQNVMRA
+4560 FIKLEQRWQNVMKA
-4574 VTKQHEEI
+4574 VIKKHEEV
-4582 KELIRLWLAYQTHL
+4582 KELIKIWLAYQTHL
-4596 ENYYRLLRNKCE
+4596 ENYYRLLKIKCE

-4615 TANISKIAQIK
+4615 TATISKITQIK
-4626 QGSYVTTI
+4626 QGSFVTSI

-4647 EANRR
+4647 ETNRH

-4659 KTQAVLEKEW
+4659 KTQGILEKEW

-4674 SLHEIQMN
+4674 SIHEIQIN
-4682 IKQKCETLVQH
+4682 IKQKCDTLVQH
-4693 RTSSQKEKSLL
+4693 QKSPQKEKEYQLYSIYLDKTPRFMHSLL
-4704 RFSELDRTL
+4704 RFNELDRTL
-4713 DELTNL
+4713 DELGNL
-4719 VKSVRTIQ
+4719 VKSARTLQ

-4744 NHELTQR
+4744 NHELTKR
-4751 RPELY
+4751 RSELH
-4756 RARQAISEISPE
+4756 RVRQAISEISPE

-4782 LLEIQWGDAE
+4782 LLEIQWADAE
-4792 RILIALID
+4792 RVLIALID
-4800 SLTKRRSEY
+4800 TLTKRRSEY

-4818 LIQWYEHFRSSELN
+4818 LIQWYEHFRASELN
-4832 ERLNGLTLQ
+4832 ERLNGLTIQ
-4841 VTVDVLKNDIR
+4841 VTLDVLKNDIR
-4852 NLLGEK
+4852 NHLADK
-4858 RRLTNDLLV
+4858 RRQVNDLLV

-4876 SDQIFKSKIDQLE
+4876 SDQIFKQKIDQLE

-4902 IKKNEMTLKMFNDFE
+4902 IKKTEMTLKMLNDFE
-4917 HGTENIRSWLDLV
+4917 QGSENIRSWLDMI
-4930 EGNLQKQQLTNDLP
+4930 EGNLQKQHQTNDLP
-4944 AYQQFL
+4944 TYQQSI
-4950 ASIES
+4950 ASIET
-4955 DIENNGPAVTNLLTL
+4955 DIENNATAVNNLLTL

-4975 QDPDIHAQHADSI
+4975 QDPDIHQQNVDSI
-4988 TRTVQSVEQRWRA
+4988 SRTVQTIEQRWRV
-5001 LRDLLTKR
+5001 LQELLAKR
-5009 RFELDSVQDP
+5009 RFELDSIQDP
-5019 WRDMDEAIR
+5019 WRDMDEAIK
-5028 RATRMV
+5028 RAMKMIT
-5034 SDHEEV
+5034 DHEQL

-5056 DEYRNLENLQRK
+5056 DEYRNFENLRRK
-5068 LDNDDKDIQQIAKV
+5068 LDTDDKEIQQIARI
-5082 YSDIIHTHPKADTK
+5082 YSDILRIHPKADAK
-5096 GEKISRIKDLSH
+5096 GEKLNRIKDVNH
-5108 RWEVLNSTVHESMKN
+5108 RWEALNGTVHESMKN

-5133 FQLTQDSLVV
+5133 FQLTKDSLVV

-5156 HLSEAPLNN
+5156 HLSEAPLNE

-5177 LEKLSKIEYVQTC
+5177 QEKLAKIEYVQTC
-5190 ANHLLNKTV
+5190 ANHLLSKTI

-5207 VNQLSKFCQ
+5207 INQLSKFCQ

-5223 RIKTIKQKLINANDR
+5223 RIKIIKQKLINSNDR
-5238 HLDLMSASRAS
+5238 HLDLMSIPRVVS
-5249 PTPLRPRSPVRPIR
+5249 PIQKRMTSPSPPRPRSPVRTVR
-5263 PRDRFLRPYDPLDFG
+5263 PRDRFLRSHASVEFG

-5312 TPSGMQLDHLPDDFS
+5312 TPIGMQLDHISDDFS

-5336 RKIEALDQILSQIRQ
+5336 RKIDALNELLPQIRQ
-5351 ELGAYLIQ
+5351 EIGAYLIQ
-5359 DLSNDPAVLDI
+5359 DLSNDSSVLDI
-5370 FTKWPRLQLLASNKD
+5370 MNKWPRLQLLANNKD
-5385 EELSRHRLQW
+5385 EELNRNRLQW
-5395 RDFRRQLDHLE
+5395 RDFKRQIDNLE
-5406 HATQQFSNLGYTASR
+5406 HAAQQFANLEQSTSRATHLRSDTQQQL
-5421 TTSLRPDAQQQFNE
+5421 NE
-5435 LQTLLQSTTD
+5435 FQILLKSTID
-5445 QASQFND
+5445 QANQFND
-5452 HSNEWALVDHRL
+5452 HSNEWILVDHRL
-5464 QALRDRFHNLSSSK
+5464 QSLRDKFQNLSSKS
-5478 PRDIK
+5478 REIK
-5483 ISPEANRGLIDIN
+5483 IHPEGNRGLIDIN

-5519 NVNRTK
+5519 NINRTK
-5525 LHRFIRIHDDLEILH
+5525 LHRFIRIHDDLGILH
-5540 GRLITLNER
+5540 DRLIALNER
-5549 PLSATTNDQ
+5549 PLSPVTNDQ

-5564 SKFILD
+5564 SKLILD
-5570 RLNAMKRVVKIY
+5570 RLNAMKRVVKIF
-5582 LEQLEKFLATRDL
+5582 LEQLEKFLAARDL
-5595 NQSLTSSKHSSVRTS
+5595 NQSFPSSKHSSVRTS
-5610 NNNLEVIIFQCND
+5610 TNNLQVIGLYQ